1 MRRSM
6 TLTTNLRRRCNALE
20 SFSVARCRSRNWTR
34 TKQHN
39 LRIRKPITNTFETF
53 GLNHIKERIF
63 VNKFHLVLLGFGAL
77 YAGLLIRSAL
87 RSYANLS
94 L

>member
-1 MRRSM
+1 MRRSI

-20 SFSVARCRSRNWTR
+20 SFSMARCRSCHRISIE
-34 TKQHN
+34 QHN
-39 LRIRKPITNTFETF
+39 LRLCESTTYTFETLGF
-53 GLNHIKERIF
+53 NHLKERF